1 MILVLGFI
9 GDLIDDK
16 INLKIFDKLSW
27 FLVGLVLIFCLVL
40 WVDIFVGIELL
51 IFIFEVLRWEILGSK
66 KIFEIIGFILL
77 VWELII
83 IVDIGSNNI
92 LIVFVNI

>member
-66 KIFEIIGFILL
+66 KIFEII
-77 VWELII
+77 
-83 IVDIGSNNI
+83 
-92 LIVFVNI
+92 